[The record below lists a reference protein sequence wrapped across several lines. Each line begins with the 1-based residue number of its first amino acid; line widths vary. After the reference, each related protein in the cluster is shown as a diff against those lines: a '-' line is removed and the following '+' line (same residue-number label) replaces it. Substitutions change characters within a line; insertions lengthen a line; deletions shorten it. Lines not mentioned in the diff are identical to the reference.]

1 MTQSSLQTP
10 PSAYVER
17 FAWWVAATLASIFL
31 TCVHLILAKPYVLT
45 SFERLVHFQAVEP
58 FQHRILVPALVAGA
72 EHVLPLGHRLLFGA
86 VEVLFWL
93 LLIGVGHQAVKQMP
107 IGHNSTLH
115 RALAF
120 TLLLPMA
127 LTLMMPDLRMVPG
140 LSITHGVI
148 DLGDWW
154 ALTVYYYPYDLP
166 AGVFTLA
173 LALLLFALAER
184 PTLPRLLMFFALFAL
199 ATSNRETTLLL
210 IPMTALLFWGRVS
223 TTQWLALLA
232 AQAAVYYAVE
242 WPLHWLF
249 SDQPNPHRALSST
262 QYEDHLA
269 SNLALFESPIYAL
282 TFMVRFAGGCLLP
295 VLLWWR
301 YLDRR
306 TVSALLGFVL
316 PLVLSAIVVGRI
328 PEHRIFTEA
337 VPLIWLAALQVVAAR
352 VAVDDQTDSKRPDI

>member
-1 MTQSSLQTP
+1 MTQSSLQAP
-10 PSAYVER
+10 PPAYIER
-17 FAWWVAATLASIFL
+17 LAWWGAAALASIFL

-58 FQHRILVPALVAGA
+58 FQHRVLVPAIVAGA
-72 EHVLPLGHRLLFGA
+72 EQWLPFGHRVLFGA
-86 VEVLFWL
+86 VEAVFWL
-93 LLIGVGHQAVKQMP
+93 LLIAVGHQAVKQMP
-107 IGHNSTLH
+107 IGQNKTLH

-140 LSITHGVI
+140 LSIKDGVI
-148 DLGDWW
+148 DLGHWW

-173 LALLLFALAER
+173 LALMLFALAER
-184 PTLPRLLMFFALFAL
+184 ITLRRLLVFFAVFAL

-210 IPMTALLFWGRVS
+210 IPMTALLLWRRLP
-223 TTQWLALLA
+223 TRQWLVLLA
-232 AQAAVYYAVE
+232 AQAAVYCAVE
-242 WPLHWLF
+242 LPLHWLF
-249 SDQPNPHRALSST
+249 SDQPNPHRALSAT
-262 QYEDHLA
+262 PYEDYFA
-269 SNLALFESPIYAL
+269 SNLALFQSPIYAL
-282 TFMVRFAGGCLLP
+282 TFTVRFAGGCLLP

-306 TVSALLGFVL
+306 TLAALVGFAL
-316 PLVLSAIVVGRI
+316 PLILSAVVVGRI

-352 VAVDDQTDSKRPDI
+352 VAFDQRLIRKRADE